1 MSNVTFQIRYWLK
14 LLCSAGVQHP
24 QDSLILKCQHFF
36 LLQNCFTTE
45 MGLKYYFLIGN
56 HTNQNIFD
64 DMTKLWKKY
73 FTTEETHSF
82 SLSQTGPTLCD
93 SVDWLPACFDCSHTF
108 SHVSLILLY
117 IWSHIIKWLW
127 HNWNCCS
134 VVKYLV
140 TVGRWWLKVPL
151 HMALFTVGTWY
162 NCREWNILISQCVYF
177 VIIRNYLDNIRHSD
191 FNQIFFFS
199 CVIYYAR
206 VVFFFKNVLP

>member
-1 MSNVTFQIRYWLK
+1 MSNVIFQIRYWLK

-45 MGLKYYFLIGN
+45 KGLKYYFLIGN

-73 FTTEETHSF
+73 FTTEETEFFSF
-82 SLSQTGPTLCD
+82 SNRPD
-93 SVDWLPACFDCSHTF
+93 SVWLGRFPACFDCSHTF

-191 FNQIFFFS
+191 FNQIFFFHVWS
-199 CVIYYAR
+199 IML
-206 VVFFFKNVLP
+206 VFCFCFFNVLP